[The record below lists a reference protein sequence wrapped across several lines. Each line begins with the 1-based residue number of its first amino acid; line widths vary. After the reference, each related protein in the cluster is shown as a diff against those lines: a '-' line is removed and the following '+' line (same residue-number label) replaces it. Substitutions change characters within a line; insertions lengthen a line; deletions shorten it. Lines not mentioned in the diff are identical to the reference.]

1 MIICPTT
8 YPSFWRKIDRTI
20 GLKTPVRPFDLSN
33 FKGKGQQL
41 SSNPDC
47 PALGETKRI
56 QVVQTDSKSKRKR
69 NPVHPSLMFTGTNK
83 NKPARPSG
91 ILNHGQLAKHTMRK
105 AKQKTAAHAA
115 KTKTSTTSQWSH
127 IRWTDDNTHPVS
139 GDERFDRPKTR
150 NRRRNKPQAQA
161 SGGRMKW
168 YDDYVPSYAEFLYL
182 KEVNQ

>member
-1 MIICPTT
+1 M
-8 YPSFWRKIDRTI
+8 SNNKVKI
-20 GLKTPVRPFDLSN
+20 LKKVSSPPHPQAQTLKVWA
-33 FKGKGQQL
+33 KTL
-41 SSNPDC
+41 SSNPNSSELDEKH
-47 PALGETKRI
+47 GI
-56 QVVQTDSKSKRKR
+56 QVVPMDSNLKRKI
-69 NPVHPSLMFTGTNK
+69 NPVHWSPMFTGTNK

-139 GDERFDRPKTR
+139 GDEMFDRPKTR
-150 NRRRNKPQAQA
+150 KRRRNKPQAQA
-161 SGGRMKW
+161 SGGRIKW